1 MSAEGTE
8 LKDEQIPTQE
18 EGIDDEVR
26 GIGHLSCATKTIS
39 SKDLKS

>member
-1 MSAEGTE
+1 MSAEGAE

-26 GIGHLSCATKTIS
+26 EIRWS
-39 SKDLKS
+39 

>member
-26 GIGHLSCATKTIS
+26 GIRSPFLCDESEIV
-39 SKDLKS
+39 